1 MRGTQELFDTR
12 TKARSL
18 AYVFASGAI
27 LGCLT
32 LLFPHDDDVEEAALF
47 ALAGG
52 ALAIAGVAWWL
63 APRIREQWL
72 HAFLAAGTLILTF
85 ANYWTGPT
93 ALYPII
99 YTWVALYA
107 FYFFTL
113 RVALIHLAFVALCY
127 FGLLLIQEP
136 PSAVVRFTLAIG
148 TPLLAGLL
156 ISNLLDSLRGQ
167 AERSATQARALRDS
181 ESRTRM
187 ILESAH
193 DAFVAID
200 RDGVIR
206 RWNRAAEELFGWTAA
221 EAVGRPLAAL
231 ILPPDQR
238 EEHIARRDEMFAR
251 PSDEQVSARVD
262 LRGQRRDGG
271 RFPMEATIARVRLQ
285 DDFVLAAF
293 LRDLSEVRQR
303 DDERAELY
311 REQAARAEAERVAE
325 VVRGLQLLVDAA
337 LAHRRLDAMLQE
349 ITPRVRE
356 VLGADSAAVLLTGE
370 NGDLELAATTGRL
383 PDEPARL
390 AVGEGYAGR
399 VAATSVPE
407 VINDPVLDELI
418 DPGLREIGAS
428 SLICVP
434 LLADGQVT
442 GVFEVGAAPP
452 RRFSQ
457 EELRLLELAADRVA
471 LAISHAQVFERE
483 HRIAE
488 TLQRSL
494 LPERLPPIPGIG
506 VAARYLPAAT
516 EAEVGG
522 DWYDVIP
529 IPGGRV
535 GLVMGDVAGKGLM
548 AASMVGRL
556 RSALRAYALEGHDPA
571 TVVEQLNRLV
581 FTEVDESQMAT
592 LLYLVFDPAEG
603 TVRWVNAGHLA
614 PLLVVGEGLAHYLE
628 GGRSVPLGVM
638 PFPSFDEVSIGLE
651 EGGTVLLFTD
661 GLIERP
667 GAHIDDGLALLANAV
682 RNGPADP
689 EELCDHVLRELV
701 PRGGATDDVA
711 LLALRNTPIS
721 ERFRV
726 EFPAEPAALASMRT
740 LLRRWL
746 KHANGSEREIA
757 EITTATGEAA
767 ANAIEHSG
775 GSSST
780 PFEVAGVVEGL
791 EVEVAVRDY
800 GAWRPA
806 REDDQGRG
814 LLLMRALMDD
824 VEVTPSPEGT
834 TVRLKRKLNGEL
846 RLNELASLTIEER
859 GSVAVAS
866 VRGELDI
873 SNSPATG
880 DAIAAELQIEARGLI
895 VDFTELDF
903 LDSSAIS
910 MLFSLARRLGE
921 RRQALHVVAPRTGAV
936 ARVLDIVEF
945 ERAAPVHA
953 SLDEALAA
961 IDGTR

>member
-1 MRGTQELFDTR
+1 VRGSRELFDTR

-18 AYVFASGAI
+18 AYIFTTGAV
-27 LGCLT
+27 LGVLT
-32 LLFPHDDDVEEAALF
+32 LLFPHGDEVNEPPLF
-47 ALAGG
+47 VLAG
-52 ALAIAGVAWWL
+52 LAVAISGVAWWL
-63 APRIREQWL
+63 APRIREEWL
-72 HAFLAAGTLILTF
+72 HGFLGLGVVILTF

-99 YTWVALYA
+99 YTWAALYA

-113 RVALIHLAFVALCY
+113 RVALAHLAFVALCY
-127 FGLLLIQEP
+127 FVLLLIQEP
-136 PSAVVRFTLAIG
+136 PSALVRFVLAVG

-167 AERSATQARALRDS
+167 ADRANTQARALRES

-200 RDGVIR
+200 RDGVVR

-231 ILPPDQR
+231 ILPPDER
-238 EEHIARRDEMFAR
+238 GPHAERRDEMFAR
-251 PSDEQVSARVD
+251 PSEEQVSERVE
-262 LRGQRRDGG
+262 LEGHRRDGT

-293 LRDLSEVRQR
+293 MRDLSELRKR
-303 DDERAELY
+303 DQERAELY

-337 LAHRRLDAMLQE
+337 LAHRRLDAMLHE
-349 ITPRVRE
+349 LAPRVRE
-356 VLGADSAAVLLTGE
+356 VLGADTAAILLTDE
-370 NGDLELAATTGRL
+370 NGGLELAATTGEMSTDDPPHL
-383 PDEPARL
+383 GP
-390 AVGEGYAGR
+390 GQGYAGR

-407 VINDPVLDELI
+407 IVHDVNLDDVI
-418 DPGLREIGAS
+418 DPGLREVGAS
-428 SLICVP
+428 SLIVVP
-434 LLADGQVT
+434 LLAEGKVT
-442 GVFEVGAAPP
+442 GVIEVGAAPP

-471 LAISHAQVFERE
+471 LTIDHARVFERE
-483 HRIAE
+483 HKIAE

-494 LPERLPPIPGIG
+494 LPERLPGIPGIA

-529 IPGGRV
+529 IPGGSV
-535 GLVMGDVAGKGLM
+535 GLVMGDVAGKGLA

-571 TVVEQLNRLV
+571 TVVERLNRLV
-581 FTEVDESQMAT
+581 FTELEESQMAT

-614 PLLVVGEGLAHYLE
+614 PLLVVGEGLAHFLE

-638 PFPSFDEVSIGLE
+638 PFPSFEEVSVGLE
-651 EGGTVLLFTD
+651 AGGSILLYTD
-661 GLIERP
+661 GLVERP
-667 GAHIDDGLALLANAV
+667 GAHIDDGLGLLADVV
-682 RNGPADP
+682 RSGPLDP
-689 EELCDHVLRELV
+689 EDLCAHVLRELV
-701 PRGGATDDVA
+701 PKEGATDDVA
-711 LLALRNTPIS
+711 LLSLRNTPIS

-746 KHANGSEREIA
+746 KHAASTDREIA

-775 GSSST
+775 GSSVT
-780 PFEVAGVVEGL
+780 PFEVAGRINGR
-791 EVEVAVRDY
+791 EVELAVRDY
-800 GAWRPA
+800 GAWRPQ

-814 LLLMRALMDD
+814 LVLMRALMDD
-824 VEVTPSPEGT
+824 VEVTPTPEGT
-834 TVRLKRKLNGEL
+834 TVRLRRTLDGE
-846 RLNELASLTIEER
+846 
-859 GSVAVAS
+859 
-866 VRGELDI
+866 
-873 SNSPATG
+873 
-880 DAIAAELQIEARGLI
+880 DA
-895 VDFTELDF
+895 
-903 LDSSAIS
+903 
-910 MLFSLARRLGE
+910 
-921 RRQALHVVAPRTGAV
+921 
-936 ARVLDIVEF
+936 
-945 ERAAPVHA
+945 
-953 SLDEALAA
+953 
-961 IDGTR
+961 

>member
-1 MRGTQELFDTR
+1 VRGTRELFDTR

-18 AYVFASGAI
+18 AYVFATGAI

-32 LLFPHDDDVEEAALF
+32 LLFPHGDEVNDPALF

-52 ALAIAGVAWWL
+52 AIAISGVAWWL
-63 APRIREQWL
+63 SPRIREEWL
-72 HAFLAAGTLILTF
+72 HVFLTAGTLILTF

-99 YTWVALYA
+99 YTWAALYA

-113 RVALIHLAFVALCY
+113 RVALAHLGFVALCY

-136 PSAVVRFTLAIG
+136 PSAVVRFILAVG

-200 RDGVIR
+200 RDGVVR

-231 ILPPDQR
+231 ILAPEER
-238 EEHIARRDEMFAR
+238 EETGERRDEMFAR
-251 PSDEQVSARVD
+251 PSEEQVSER
-262 LRGQRRDGG
+262 LELEGQRRDGA

-285 DDFVLAAF
+285 DDFVLATF
-293 LRDLSEVRQR
+293 LRDLSELREREQ
-303 DDERAELY
+303 ERAELF

-356 VLGADSAAVLLTGE
+356 VLGADAAAVLLTNE
-370 NGDLELAATTGRL
+370 NGELELAATTGQL
-383 PDEPARL
+383 SDEPPRL
-390 AVGEGYAGR
+390 ELGQGYAGR
-399 VAATSVPE
+399 VAATGVPE
-407 VINDPVLDELI
+407 VIHDPVLEEVI

-428 SLICVP
+428 SLILVP
-434 LLADGQVT
+434 LLAEGEVM
-442 GVFEVGAAPP
+442 GVFEVGASPP

-483 HRIAE
+483 HKIAE

-494 LPERLPPIPGIG
+494 LPERLPGIPGIG

-529 IPGGRV
+529 IPGGSV

-581 FTEVDESQMAT
+581 FTELDESQMAT
-592 LLYLVFDPAEG
+592 LIYLVFDPAEG
-603 TVRWVNAGHLA
+603 SLRWVNAGHLA
-614 PLLVVGEGLAHYLE
+614 PLVLVGEGLAHYLE

-638 PFPSFDEVSIGLE
+638 PFPSFEEVTLRLE
-651 EGGTVLLFTD
+651 AGGTLVLFTD
-661 GLIERP
+661 GLVERP
-667 GAHIDDGLALLANAV
+667 GFHIDDGLALLADTV
-682 RNGPADP
+682 RKGPVDP

-711 LLALRNTPIS
+711 LLTLRNTPIS

-726 EFPAEPAALASMRT
+726 EFPADPAALASMRT

-746 KHANGSEREIA
+746 KHAQGTDREIA

-775 GSSST
+775 GSTST
-780 PFEVAGVVEGL
+780 PFEVAGRLSGQ
-791 EVEVAVRDY
+791 EVELAVRDY
-800 GAWRPA
+800 GAWRPP
-806 REDDQGRG
+806 RDDDQGRG

-824 VEVTPSPEGT
+824 VEVTPTPEGT
-834 TVRLKRKLNGEL
+834 TVRLKRRLNGE
-846 RLNELASLTIEER
+846 
-859 GSVAVAS
+859 
-866 VRGELDI
+866 
-873 SNSPATG
+873 
-880 DAIAAELQIEARGLI
+880 
-895 VDFTELDF
+895 
-903 LDSSAIS
+903 
-910 MLFSLARRLGE
+910 
-921 RRQALHVVAPRTGAV
+921 QA
-936 ARVLDIVEF
+936 
-945 ERAAPVHA
+945 
-953 SLDEALAA
+953 
-961 IDGTR
+961 